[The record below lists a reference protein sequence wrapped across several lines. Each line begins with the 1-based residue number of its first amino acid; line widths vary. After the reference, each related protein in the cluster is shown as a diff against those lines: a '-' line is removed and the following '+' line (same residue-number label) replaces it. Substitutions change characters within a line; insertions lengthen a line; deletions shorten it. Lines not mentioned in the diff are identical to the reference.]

1 MKVILFKNKKWFPFS
16 EIKKEISNL
25 TTPIKF
31 IVHYKIPVDSFCD
44 VGNKNSKICFEKD
57 YMDKTFF
64 KKSERKHYEDT
75 DLSQSNEEMNRL
87 QHNDEVKGIKLKE
100 LERAQLDVR
109 KIMLNNLHEKQD
121 IQVKQQLYE
130 AKINQIIG
138 QNNTIISKSNEETAQ
153 NNRIIIQNNNIISH
167 TNTII
172 AQNNQIIA
180 QNNTSHQ
187 KLDHV
192 KESITHSKN
201 EIKQHFDTRYY
212 NLRSHHKTTMV
223 ENNKST

>member
-31 IVHYKIPVDSFCD
+31 IVHYKIPVDSFCN

-138 QNNTIISKSNEETAQ
+138 QNNTII
-153 NNRIIIQNNNIISH
+153 
-167 TNTII
+167 
-172 AQNNQIIA
+172 AQNNQILG
-180 QNNTSHQ
+180 QNNTFHQ